1 MLSEAALAIAL
12 PRVME
17 PREVKAGRQGNT
29 LWFINTCVHLLN
41 YAFLRVK
48 AVTSNAPTWLGAAGE
63 LADLETL
70 PEKST
75 MPATILTAEEFKKRF
90 GPIGTTISTVSP
102 YENARRSLIRGLARE
117 TDPAKRA
124 ELEKA
129 IKDQEALI
137 RHLGIH
143 C

>member
-1 MLSEAALAIAL
+1 
-12 PRVME
+12 
-17 PREVKAGRQGNT
+17 
-29 LWFINTCVHLLN
+29 
-41 YAFLRVK
+41 
-48 AVTSNAPTWLGAAGE
+48 
-63 LADLETL
+63 
-70 PEKST
+70 
-75 MPATILTAEEFKKRF
+75 MPVIRLTEEEFKKRF

-137 RHLGIH
+137 RRLGIH

>member
-1 MLSEAALAIAL
+1 
-12 PRVME
+12 
-17 PREVKAGRQGNT
+17 
-29 LWFINTCVHLLN
+29 
-41 YAFLRVK
+41 
-48 AVTSNAPTWLGAAGE
+48 
-63 LADLETL
+63 
-70 PEKST
+70 
-75 MPATILTAEEFKKRF
+75 MPVIRLTEEEFKKRF
-90 GPIGTTISTVSP
+90 GPISTTISTVSP

-137 RHLGIH
+137 RRLGIH